1 MKISHLLAISFF
13 FLATISF
20 WLTNERPEENTIT
33 QKKKSQIQA
42 AREKKKALV
51 IKTSISENQT
61 SLKTMRSEHVVEEP
75 AQIAVDPN
83 IEADIKAIISEVNL
97 SDWMALESLKSDL
110 KTMDS
115 ESVGRVLTRTFKAI
129 KPHDALKRDVILELA
144 KSLDSPHMFLIW
156 QDVLNRETPRF
167 NSEQQPDQ
175 EKPHG
180 DDHAS
185 VNERIIAAEQAI
197 AIRELGQ
204 IAGESGNAT
213 ELLWSVIVSEN
224 DRYNFKLRKQAAT
237 TILEVKPTY
246 GLKLAQQLD
255 PDDPLREFIKSML
268 LR

>member
-1 MKISHLLAISFF
+1 MNHV
-13 FLATISF
+13 LATKDKQEEDRLFGVMI
-20 WLTNERPEENTIT
+20 TNLP
-33 QKKKSQIQA
+33 K
-42 AREKKKALV
+42 
-51 IKTSISENQT
+51 
-61 SLKTMRSEHVVEEP
+61 
-75 AQIAVDPN
+75 
-83 IEADIKAIISEVNL
+83 
-97 SDWMALESLKSDL
+97 LEQHH
-110 KTMDS
+110 
-115 ESVGRVLTRTFKAI
+115 G
-129 KPHDALKRDVILELA
+129 
-144 KSLDSPHMFLIW
+144 
-156 QDVLNRETPRF
+156 
-167 NSEQQPDQ
+167 
-175 EKPHG
+175 G